1 MQTLYASGTDVAGYI
16 GPALIFGFLLMFLI
30 DSVGN
35 GNGGG
40 HAHVH
45 GASDVHAH
53 GAPTLPSATP
63 PPMFTASF
71 LGLLVHN
78 VADGIAMGAASA
90 GVNKSLETIVFLAII
105 MHKAPAAFG
114 LSALLLHEGH
124 TRKVGRQGDA
134 MGSLTRALS
143 EDMPA
148 GGRA

>member
-1 MQTLYASGTDVAGYI
+1 
-16 GPALIFGFLLMFLI
+16 
-30 DSVGN
+30 
-35 GNGGG
+35 
-40 HAHVH
+40 
-45 GASDVHAH
+45 
-53 GAPTLPSATP
+53 
-63 PPMFTASF
+63 MFTASF